1 MKGGIIMK
9 TTKKIWLKKV
19 LSTIGLVVPAL
30 GILMVLSMHQITL
43 TAHAQGY
50 SNHFGWY
57 GGMTSLAEKEIRT
70 KQLKVIDNVK
80 AIDNIKANI
89 DTNTTVVDDDGKK
102 HLICPTETVREKEM
116 KC

>member
-1 MKGGIIMK
+1 MK

-19 LSTIGLVVPAL
+19 LSTIGLVALVL

-43 TAHAQGY
+43 TAHAQSY
-50 SNHFGWY
+50 SNHIGWH
-57 GGMTSLAEKEIRT
+57 GAMAFLAEKEIGM
-70 KQLKVIDNVK
+70 KQQKVIDNVK

-102 HLICPTETVREKEM
+102 HLICPKETVREKEI

>member
-1 MKGGIIMK
+1 MK

-19 LSTIGLVVPAL
+19 LSTIGLVVLAL

-43 TAHAQGY
+43 TAHAQSY
-50 SNHFGWY
+50 PNHIIGWH
-57 GGMTSLAEKEIRT
+57 GAMASLAEKEIRT
-70 KQLKVIDNVK
+70 KQQKVINNVR
-80 AIDNIKANI
+80 AIDNTKANI

-102 HLICPTETVREKEM
+102 HLICPKETVSEKEM